1 VSTDLLHRFIF
12 DNAPIRGEW
21 VQLQDSWQEILK
33 RRSYP
38 AAIQHALGEML
49 AAAALLTE
57 TVKIDGRLVLQIRSE
72 GPVKVLMVECTSEHT
87 VRAVS
92 QWDGDIDDEMSLSDL
107 CPNGTLAITIE
118 MEGSKQPY
126 QGVVSVQESLTA
138 SLEMYFAQSEQ
149 LPTKIWLFA
158 NDAAA
163 SGLFLQQLPSESA
176 STKEDDAE
184 DWNRITH
191 LASTVTADELLSL
204 NVEELLNRLY
214 HEEEVRLFDGTDIE
228 FACTCSRE
236 RVSESLRLIGQ
247 EEVEEIL
254 EQDGEVTATCDFC
267 NETYRFDPVDVAELF
282 KDGHYPDAD
291 STTIH

>member
-1 VSTDLLHRFIF
+1 
-12 DNAPIRGEW
+12 
-21 VQLQDSWQEILK
+21 
-33 RRSYP
+33 
-38 AAIQHALGEML
+38 
-49 AAAALLTE
+49 
-57 TVKIDGRLVLQIRSE
+57 
-72 GPVKVLMVECTSEHT
+72 MVECTSEHT